1 MKTNNR
7 MSMQGIELAILKS
20 LISTSRIIN
29 EADQNTIKEPDKG
42 FGINVDG
49 IATHPRGVMIF
60 QVA

>member
-1 MKTNNR
+1 

-20 LISTSRIIN
+20 LISSSRSIK
-29 EADQNTIKEPDKG
+29 EADQNTIKEPDKS
-42 FGINVDG
+42 FDIKVDG

>member
-1 MKTNNR
+1 

-20 LISTSRIIN
+20 LISPSRSIK

-49 IATHPRGVMIF
+49 IATHSRGVMIF

>member
-1 MKTNNR
+1 
-7 MSMQGIELAILKS
+7 MSMQGTELAILKS
-20 LISTSRIIN
+20 LISSSRSIK

-42 FGINVDG
+42 FGICINVDG